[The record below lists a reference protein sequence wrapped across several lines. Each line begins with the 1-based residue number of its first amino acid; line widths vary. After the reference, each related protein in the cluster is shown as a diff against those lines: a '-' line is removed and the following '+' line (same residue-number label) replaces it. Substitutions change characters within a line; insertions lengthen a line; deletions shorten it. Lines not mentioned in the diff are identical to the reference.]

1 MQVFFY
7 FFFRIICIANLIFL
21 TDLCFGKAIMTSPK
35 TGLDAFCQKLL
46 VYEDDKGEVWV
57 AFNDIVAFANLYYG
71 TATKPQ
77 QMINQ
82 RLIAAFSK
90 AVKKAV

>member
-1 MQVFFY
+1 M
-7 FFFRIICIANLIFL
+7 
-21 TDLCFGKAIMTSPK
+21 MTSPK
-35 TGLDAFCQKLL
+35 IGLEAFCQKLL
-46 VYEDDKGEVWV
+46 VYEDADGVVWV

-82 RLIAAFSK
+82 RLIATFSK
-90 AVKKAV
+90 AVKKAA